1 MGNLSRITHR
11 LLQKNGGRSDLSGF
25 HKELVAFVAS
35 SLFTQSK
42 LIRSVTKLKA
52 RLKSISDAISDHSKS
67 IEKALAHF
75 DNSQLNSHTAATQP
89 SSDYPAFS
97 PTAQSSIS
105 KSENKDGTNKTT
117 KTKFAQ
123 NAINHFASQFDI
135 NQSSKFGDT
144 ITRVLR
150 NRRENR
156 YNTRNSIFNSN
167 ANIAS
172 PNSNHLNP
180 GQISTIKSI
189 VKATVRQMLAE
200 SQNSSKP
207 RTEFSDNQ
215 LLSTSFNPRNI
226 RNSRSIVARNSQQ
239 NFIIQRV
246 LSKIVIFQNE
256 LANEFHQLKNTIKRL
271 TKKHFQTGDWKRVS
285 ATGIFSNPKKDVTE
299 GSANSEP
306 GTGNYHGIAGFLLG
320 LLGTFFKNI
329 TKFVGKLILDKLIKP
344 GLKTLGRG
352 LVGLGKSALG
362 AAKQL
367 YRRAAPQA
375 ASFLRRFLP
384 TAGNFVVRTLG
395 TPVGRVGV
403 IGALAAAVG
412 YSSYRVGRY
421 LKLSEKLDGSIS
433 KASGGKYGGLIE
445 LLIGIKEGKV
455 GKDLHEWITKK
466 IDDLFSGAVDVL
478 KNKIGDILKKLNPFS
493 SESSSDEKSK
503 VEGSPKTTGPT
514 GSSAN
519 TSVSSSNGSSSS
531 STSGA
536 LGTQSAISNRA
547 PTGTSTSSSGSSFS
561 TSGSTGSSDDSGS
574 NGSSGSS
581 APKESS
587 AGAPKGIVGNA
598 AKLYGVIRDQWGFK
612 SIGGYANRNIAGTNS
627 KSDHATGHAL
637 DVMTAING
645 DYKSE
650 AAVKRG
656 WQLAKWAQENAEHL
670 GIKYVIYYDKIW
682 SASKA
687 AQGWRDYGHPG
698 VNSGGDTVQHRDHVH
713 LSFNDKEADVSKA
726 SSIPS
731 APSTSSSSS
740 NKSSGPVRATSHQQG
755 APSIKADPKARSFSL
770 KSSDSKIPI
779 IPNNPLYQALTP
791 STETEPTSNPAN
803 KSVKPAIPQVS
814 NHSAAQMSKDMSAAN
829 VRSPRIGNS
838 SVTSAALNPYMI

>member
-25 HKELVAFVAS
+25 HKELVAFVSS

-42 LIRSVTKLKA
+42 LIRSVTRLRA

-75 DNSQLNSHTAATQP
+75 NIPSANSHTAATQP
-89 SSDYPAFS
+89 SSDYPAFG
-97 PTAQSSIS
+97 PAAQSSIS
-105 KSENKDGTNKTT
+105 RNKAGENKTT
-117 KTKFAQ
+117 KTKFVQ
-123 NAINHFASQFDI
+123 NAINHFTSQFDI
-135 NQSSKFGDT
+135 NQSSEFGDT

-150 NRRENR
+150 NRRENG

-172 PNSNHLNP
+172 PNYTNL
-180 GQISTIKSI
+180 GQTTAIQSI
-189 VKATVRQMLAE
+189 VKTTVHQMLAE

-226 RNSRSIVARNSQQ
+226 RNSRSIVAKNSQQ

-271 TKKHFQTGDWKRVS
+271 TKKHFNTGDWKRVS

-412 YSSYRVGRY
+412 YSSYKVGRY

-455 GKDLHEWITKK
+455 GKDLQEWITKK

-503 VEGSPKTTGPT
+503 VEGSPKT
-514 GSSAN
+514 SAPA
-519 TSVSSSNGSSSS
+519 GSSSS

-536 LGTQSAISNRA
+536 PGTQSAISNKS

-574 NGSSGSS
+574 SGSSGSS
-581 APKESS
+581 APKESA

-656 WQLAKWAQENAEHL
+656 WQLAKWAQENADHL

-731 APSTSSSSS
+731 APGATSSS
-740 NKSSGPVRATSHQQG
+740 NKSTGPVKATTHQQG
-755 APSIKADPKARSFSL
+755 PSSIKADPKARSFSL
-770 KSSDSKIPI
+770 KSSDTKIPI

>member
-25 HKELVAFVAS
+25 HKELVAFVSS

-42 LIRSVTKLKA
+42 LIQSVTKLKA

-75 DNSQLNSHTAATQP
+75 NIPPTNSHTAATQP
-89 SSDYPAFS
+89 SSDYPAFA
-97 PTAQSSIS
+97 PAAQSSIS
-105 KSENKDGTNKTT
+105 RNKAGKNKTA
-117 KTKFAQ
+117 KTGFVQ
-123 NAINHFASQFDI
+123 NVINHFVSQFDI

-150 NRRENR
+150 DRRENR

-167 ANIAS
+167 TNIAS
-172 PNSNHLNP
+172 PNSNHVNP
-180 GQISTIKSI
+180 SQISTIQSI
-189 VKATVRQMLAE
+189 VKTTVHQMLAE

-226 RNSRSIVARNSQQ
+226 RNSRSIVAKNSQQ

-271 TKKHFQTGDWKRVS
+271 TKKHFNTGDWKRAS
-285 ATGIFSNPKKDVTE
+285 ATGIFSNPKKDAGEE
-299 GSANSEP
+299 GANSEP
-306 GTGNYHGIAGFLLG
+306 GTGKYHGIAGFLLG

-352 LVGLGKSALG
+352 LVGLGKNALAG
-362 AAKQL
+362 AKQL

-375 ASFLRRFLP
+375 ASFLRRLVP

-395 TPVGRVGV
+395 TPVGRAGI

-412 YSSYRVGRY
+412 YSSYKVGRY

-503 VEGSPKTTGPT
+503 VEGSPKT
-514 GSSAN
+514 SAPA
-519 TSVSSSNGSSSS
+519 GSSSS

-536 LGTQSAISNRA
+536 PGTQSAISNKS

-574 NGSSGSS
+574 NGSSSGSS
-581 APKESS
+581 APKES
-587 AGAPKGIVGNA
+587 AGGAPKGIVGNA

-731 APSTSSSSS
+731 APGATSSS
-740 NKSSGPVRATSHQQG
+740 NKSTGPVKATTHQQG
-755 APSIKADPKARSFSL
+755 PSSIKADPKARSFSL

-838 SVTSAALNPYMI
+838 SVTNAALNPYMI

>member
-1 MGNLSRITHR
+1 MGNLNKITQR

-25 HKELVAFVAS
+25 HKELVAFVSS

-42 LIRSVTKLKA
+42 LVQSVSKLKA
-52 RLKSISDAISDHSKS
+52 TLKIISDAISDHSKS
-67 IEKALAHF
+67 NEKALAHF
-75 DNSQLNSHTAATQP
+75 DNSQLTSHNTAAQP
-89 SSDYPAFS
+89 SSDYPTFS
-97 PTAQSSIS
+97 PDAQPSIS
-105 KSENKDGTNKTT
+105 RNNVGRNKTT
-117 KTKFAQ
+117 KTKFVQ
-123 NAINHFASQFDI
+123 SAINHFASQFDI
-135 NQSSKFGDT
+135 NQSSEFGDT
-144 ITRVLR
+144 ITRVLK

-156 YNTRNSIFNSN
+156 YSARNSRNSIFNSTEN
-167 ANIAS
+167 GFS
-172 PNSNHLNP
+172 PNSNHVNP
-180 GQISTIKSI
+180 SQIRTIQSI
-189 VKATVRQMLAE
+189 VKTTVYQLLAKPE
-200 SQNSSKP
+200 NSSKP

-215 LLSTSFNPRNI
+215 LLSTSFNSRNI
-226 RNSRSIVARNSQQ
+226 RSSRSIVARNSQQ
-239 NFIIQRV
+239 NFVIQRL
-246 LSKIVIFQNE
+246 LSRIVIFQNE
-256 LANEFHQLKNTIKRL
+256 LANEFDQLKNTIKRL
-271 TKKHFQTGDWKRVS
+271 TKKHFHTGDWKRVTT
-285 ATGIFSNPKKDVTE
+285 TGIFSNPKKDADKE
-299 GSANSEP
+299 GENSGP

-320 LLGTFFKNI
+320 LLGTFFKNV

-352 LVGLGKSALG
+352 LVGLGKNALAG
-362 AAKQL
+362 AKQL

-375 ASFLRRFLP
+375 VSFLRRFLP
-384 TAGNFVVRTLG
+384 TAGNFVIRTLG
-395 TPVGRVGV
+395 TPVGRAGV

-412 YSSYRVGRY
+412 YSSYKVGRY

-455 GKDLHEWITKK
+455 GKDLHDWITKK

-503 VEGSPKTTGPT
+503 VQGSPKTTGPT

-536 LGTQSAISNRA
+536 PGTQSAISNRA

-574 NGSSGSS
+574 SGST

-627 KSDHATGHAL
+627 KSDHASGHAL

-731 APSTSSSSS
+731 APSSTSSS
-740 NKSSGPVRATSHQQG
+740 NKSTGPVKATTHQQG
-755 APSIKADPKARSFSL
+755 PSSIKADPKARSFSL

-779 IPNNPLYQALTP
+779 IPNNPLYQALSP
-791 STETEPTSNPAN
+791 SAETEPSSKLAN
-803 KSVKPAIPQVS
+803 RSSKSAIPQAS
-814 NHSAAQMSKDMSAAN
+814 NHSSAQMSKDMSAAD

-838 SVTSAALNPYMI
+838 SVTNAALNPYMI

>member
-1 MGNLSRITHR
+1 MGNLNRITQR

-25 HKELVAFVAS
+25 HKELVEFVSS

-42 LIRSVTKLKA
+42 LVQSVSKLKA
-52 RLKSISDAISDHSKS
+52 TLKRISDAISDHSKS

-75 DNSQLNSHTAATQP
+75 NIPSANSHNTAAQP
-89 SSDYPAFS
+89 SSDYPAFG
-97 PTAQSSIS
+97 PAAQSSIS
-105 KSENKDGTNKTT
+105 RNKAGENKTT

-135 NQSSKFGDT
+135 NQSSEFGDT

-172 PNSNHLNP
+172 PNSNHVNP
-180 GQISTIKSI
+180 SQIRTIQSI
-189 VKATVRQMLAE
+189 VKTTVHQMLAMPE
-200 SQNSSKP
+200 NSSKP

-271 TKKHFQTGDWKRVS
+271 TKKHFNTGDWKHVS

-306 GTGNYHGIAGFLLG
+306 GTGKYHGIAGFLLG

-344 GLKTLGRG
+344 GLKTLARG
-352 LVGLGKSALG
+352 LVGVGKSALG

-367 YRRAAPQA
+367 YRRAAPQV
-375 ASFLRRFLP
+375 ASSISRRLLP
-384 TAGNFVVRTLG
+384 TAANFVTRTVV
-395 TPVGRVGV
+395 TPAVARVGI
-403 IGALAAAVG
+403 IGVLAGAFG
-412 YSSYRVGRY
+412 YSVYRVGRY

-455 GKDLHEWITKK
+455 GKDLQEWITKK
-466 IDDLFSGAVDVL
+466 IDDLFSGAVEVL

-503 VEGSPKTTGPT
+503 VEGSPKT
-514 GSSAN
+514 SAPA
-519 TSVSSSNGSSSS
+519 GSSSS

-536 LGTQSAISNRA
+536 PGTQSAISNKS

-740 NKSSGPVRATSHQQG
+740 NKSTGPVRATSHQQG
-755 APSIKADPKARSFSL
+755 APSIKADPKARSSSV

-791 STETEPTSNPAN
+791 STETEPSS
-803 KSVKPAIPQVS
+803 KSTNRSSKPAIPQVS

-838 SVTSAALNPYMI
+838 SVTNAALNPYMI

>member
-25 HKELVAFVAS
+25 HKELVAFVSS

-42 LIRSVTKLKA
+42 LIQSVTKLKA

-75 DNSQLNSHTAATQP
+75 NIPPTNSHTAATQP
-89 SSDYPAFS
+89 SSDYPAFG
-97 PTAQSSIS
+97 PAAQSSIS
-105 KSENKDGTNKTT
+105 RNKAGENKTAKTG
-117 KTKFAQ
+117 FVQ
-123 NAINHFASQFDI
+123 NAINHFVSQFDI

-150 NRRENR
+150 NRRENG

-167 ANIAS
+167 TNIAS
-172 PNSNHLNP
+172 PNYANL
-180 GQISTIKSI
+180 GQTTAIQSI
-189 VKATVRQMLAE
+189 VKTTVHQMLAE

-215 LLSTSFNPRNI
+215 LLSTSFNSRNI
-226 RNSRSIVARNSQQ
+226 RNSRSIVAKNSQQ
-239 NFIIQRV
+239 NFTIQRL

-256 LANEFHQLKNTIKRL
+256 LASEFHQLKNTIKRL
-271 TKKHFQTGDWKRVS
+271 TKKHFNTGDWKRVS
-285 ATGIFSNPKKDVTE
+285 ATGIFSNPKKDAGEE
-299 GSANSEP
+299 GANLEP

-352 LVGLGKSALG
+352 LVGLGKNALAG
-362 AAKQL
+362 AKQL
-367 YRRAAPQA
+367 YRRAAPRV
-375 ASFLRRFLP
+375 ASFISRRLLP
-384 TAGNFVVRTLG
+384 TAANFVTRTAV
-395 TPVGRVGV
+395 TPAVARVGI
-403 IGALAAAVG
+403 IGVLAGAFG
-412 YSSYRVGRY
+412 YSVYKVGRY

-455 GKDLHEWITKK
+455 GKDLHDWITKK

-503 VEGSPKTTGPT
+503 VQGSPKT
-514 GSSAN
+514 SA
-519 TSVSSSNGSSSS
+519 TAGSSSS

-536 LGTQSAISNRA
+536 PGTQSAISNKS

-561 TSGSTGSSDDSGS
+561 TSGSTGSPDDSGS

-581 APKESS
+581 APKES
-587 AGAPKGIVGNA
+587 AGGAPKGIVGNA

-612 SIGGYANRNIAGTNS
+612 SIGGYANRNVAGTNS

-698 VNSGGDTVQHRDHVH
+698 VNSGGDTAQHRDHVH

-731 APSTSSSSS
+731 APGATSSS
-740 NKSSGPVRATSHQQG
+740 NKSTGPVKATTHQQG
-755 APSIKADPKARSFSL
+755 PSSIKADPKARSFSL

-791 STETEPTSNPAN
+791 SAETEPTSKPAS

-814 NHSAAQMSKDMSAAN
+814 NHSSAQMSKDMSAAN

-838 SVTSAALNPYMI
+838 SVTNAALNPYMI

>member
-25 HKELVAFVAS
+25 HKELVAFVSS

-42 LIRSVTKLKA
+42 LIQSVTKLKA

-75 DNSQLNSHTAATQP
+75 NIPPTNSHTAATQP
-89 SSDYPAFS
+89 SSDYPAFG
-97 PTAQSSIS
+97 PAAQSSIS
-105 KSENKDGTNKTT
+105 RNKAGENKTAKTG
-117 KTKFAQ
+117 FVQ
-123 NAINHFASQFDI
+123 NAINHFVSQFDI

-150 NRRENR
+150 NRRENG

-167 ANIAS
+167 TNIAS
-172 PNSNHLNP
+172 PNYANL
-180 GQISTIKSI
+180 GQTTAIQSI
-189 VKATVRQMLAE
+189 VKTTVHQMLAE

-226 RNSRSIVARNSQQ
+226 RNSRSIVAKNSQQ

-256 LANEFHQLKNTIKRL
+256 LASEFHQLKNTIKRL
-271 TKKHFQTGDWKRVS
+271 TKKHFNTGDWKRVS

-306 GTGNYHGIAGFLLG
+306 GTGKYHGIAGFLLG

-352 LVGLGKSALG
+352 LVGAGKSALG

-367 YRRAAPQA
+367 YRRAAPRV
-375 ASFLRRFLP
+375 ASFISRRLLP
-384 TAGNFVVRTLG
+384 TAANFVARTAV
-395 TPVGRVGV
+395 TPAVARVGI
-403 IGALAAAVG
+403 IGVLAGAFG
-412 YSSYRVGRY
+412 YSVYKVGRY

-455 GKDLHEWITKK
+455 GKDLHDWITKK

-503 VEGSPKTTGPT
+503 VEGSPKT
-514 GSSAN
+514 SAPA
-519 TSVSSSNGSSSS
+519 GSSSS

-536 LGTQSAISNRA
+536 PGTQSAISNKS

-574 NGSSGSS
+574 SGGS
-581 APKESS
+581 APKES
-587 AGAPKGIVGNA
+587 AGGAPKGIVGNA

-731 APSTSSSSS
+731 APGATSSS
-740 NKSSGPVRATSHQQG
+740 NKSTGPVKATTHQQG
-755 APSIKADPKARSFSL
+755 PSSIKADPKARSFSL

-838 SVTSAALNPYMI
+838 SVTNAALNPYMI

>member
-1 MGNLSRITHR
+1 MDKKSDIMGNLSRITHR

-25 HKELVAFVAS
+25 HKELVAFVSS

-42 LIRSVTKLKA
+42 LVQSVTKLKA

-75 DNSQLNSHTAATQP
+75 NIPSTNSHTAAAQP
-89 SSDYPAFS
+89 SSDYPAFG
-97 PTAQSSIS
+97 PAAQSSIS
-105 KSENKDGTNKTT
+105 KSENKNGTNK

-150 NRRENR
+150 NRRENG

-172 PNSNHLNP
+172 PNSNHVNP
-180 GQISTIKSI
+180 SQIRTIQPI
-189 VKATVRQMLAE
+189 VKTTVHQMLAKSE
-200 SQNSSKP
+200 NSSKP

-215 LLSTSFNPRNI
+215 LLSTSFNSRNI
-226 RNSRSIVARNSQQ
+226 RNSRSIVAKNSQQ
-239 NFIIQRV
+239 NFTIQRL

-271 TKKHFQTGDWKRVS
+271 TKKHFNTGDWKRVS

-306 GTGNYHGIAGFLLG
+306 GTGNYHGIAGFVLG

-412 YSSYRVGRY
+412 YSSYKVGRY

-503 VEGSPKTTGPT
+503 VEGSPKT
-514 GSSAN
+514 SAAA
-519 TSVSSSNGSSSS
+519 GSSSS

-536 LGTQSAISNRA
+536 PGTQSAISNKS

-581 APKESS
+581 APKES
-587 AGAPKGIVGNA
+587 AGGAPKGIVGNA

-698 VNSGGDTVQHRDHVH
+698 VNSGGDTAQHRDHVH

-731 APSTSSSSS
+731 APGATSSS
-740 NKSSGPVRATSHQQG
+740 NKSTGPVKATTHQQG
-755 APSIKADPKARSFSL
+755 PSSIKADPKARSSSL

-791 STETEPTSNPAN
+791 STETEPMSNPTN

-814 NHSAAQMSKDMSAAN
+814 NHSSAQMSKDMSAAN

>member
-1 MGNLSRITHR
+1 MGNLSRITQR

-25 HKELVAFVAS
+25 HKELVAFVSS

-42 LIRSVTKLKA
+42 LIQSVTKLKA
-52 RLKSISDAISDHSKS
+52 RLKIISDAISDHSKS

-75 DNSQLNSHTAATQP
+75 DNSQLNSHNAAAQP
-89 SSDYPAFS
+89 SSDYPVFS
-97 PTAQSSIS
+97 PAAQPSIS
-105 KSENKDGTNKTT
+105 GNNVGANKTR
-117 KTKFAQ
+117 KPGFVQRA
-123 NAINHFASQFDI
+123 ANHFASQFDV
-135 NQSSKFGDT
+135 NQSSEFGDT

-150 NRRENR
+150 KRRENR
-156 YNTRNSIFNSN
+156 YNNYISKNNNFRSNSN
-167 ANIAS
+167 YV
-172 PNSNHLNP
+172 NP
-180 GQISTIKSI
+180 SQISTIRSI
-189 VKATVRQMLAE
+189 VETTLQQLLAKSE
-200 SQNSSKP
+200 NSSKP

-215 LLSTSFNPRNI
+215 LLSTSFNSRNI
-226 RNSRSIVARNSQQ
+226 RNSRSIVAKNSQQ
-239 NFIIQRV
+239 NFTIQRL

-271 TKKHFQTGDWKRVS
+271 TKKHFNTGDWKHVS
-285 ATGIFSNPKKDVTE
+285 ATGIFSNPKKDADKE
-299 GSANSEP
+299 GENSGP
-306 GTGNYHGIAGFLLG
+306 GTGNYHGIAGFVLG

-352 LVGLGKSALG
+352 LVGVGKSALG

-367 YRRAAPQA
+367 YRRAAPQV
-375 ASFLRRFLP
+375 ASSISRRLLP
-384 TAGNFVVRTLG
+384 TAANFVTRTVV
-395 TPVGRVGV
+395 TPAVARVGI
-403 IGALAAAVG
+403 IGVLAGAFG
-412 YSSYRVGRY
+412 YSVYRVGRY

-455 GKDLHEWITKK
+455 GKDLHDWITKK

-503 VEGSPKTTGPT
+503 VQGSPKTTTPT
-514 GSSAN
+514 GSSGT

-536 LGTQSAISNRA
+536 PGAQSAISNKS

-561 TSGSTGSSDDSGS
+561 TSGSTGSSDNS
-574 NGSSGSS
+574 GSSGSS

-731 APSTSSSSS
+731 APGATSSS
-740 NKSSGPVRATSHQQG
+740 NKSTGPVKATTHQQG
-755 APSIKADPKARSFSL
+755 PSSIKADPKARSFSL

-791 STETEPTSNPAN
+791 STETEPTSKPAN

-814 NHSAAQMSKDMSAAN
+814 NHSSAQMSKDMSAAN

-838 SVTSAALNPYMI
+838 SVTNAALNPYMI